1 MKLALEN
8 IKTKELELTT
18 HSLLSTNII
27 QSQSDLCTFME
38 HHVYAV
44 WDFMSLAKA
53 LQHRVCPSG
62 DVWLPG
68 EHTRNE
74 SARLI
79 NEIILGEES
88 DTDLGGGSIS
98 HFDLYLQA
106 MVEVGADVEP
116 VTRFLDDV
124 QAKGIDWALHHTD
137 GIPHPARTFMKK
149 TFEFIATGKENVIAS
164 AFTFG
169 RETVIPQMFKGILQQ
184 LNINSYQAK
193 KFHYYLER
201 HIELDGDH
209 HGPLALKLV
218 ENLCGNDPVAYVE
231 AERTA
236 IEAMNARIEFWNE
249 VEKKLFE

>member
-8 IKTKELELTT
+8 IKIKELELTT
-18 HSLLSTNII
+18 HPLLSTNVI
-27 QSQSDLCTFME
+27 QTQSDLCTFME
-38 HHVYAV
+38 HHVFAV
-44 WDFMSLAKA
+44 WDFMSLAKS

-79 NEIILGEES
+79 NEIILEEES
-88 DTDLGGGSIS
+88 DKDLGGGSIS

-106 MVEVGADVEP
+106 MAEVGADVTP
-116 VTRFLDDV
+116 VTNFISDV
-124 QAKGIDWALHHTD
+124 QAKGINWALEHSPD
-137 GIPHPARTFMKK
+137 VPKPARTFMKK
-149 TFEFIATGKENVIAS
+149 TFEFIATNKDHVIAS
-164 AFTFG
+164 AFTYG
-169 RETVIPQMFKGILQQ
+169 REAVIPAMFKGILQQ
-184 LNINSYQAK
+184 LNINSYEAK

-209 HGPLALKLV
+209 HGPLALRLV
-218 ENLCGNDPVAYVE
+218 ENLCGNDPIAYVE

-236 IEAMNARIEFWNE
+236 IEAMNARIEFWNKLE
-249 VEKKLFE
+249 NKLFE